1 MRIIILSVM
10 LGIASILS
18 GCLCVGCFVPQLPT
32 PPKPL
37 IENWGKSATSAET
50 RMADWQICGGQKSGD
65 VPRNSNDIVEGEDI
79 QQAYKRQSA
88 QHQRCLIRKGY
99 RYIGPCSTDYWKS
112 MPACG
117 AP

>member
-1 MRIIILSVM
+1 MKFVNLFVTIGSV
-10 LGIASILS
+10 IVLS
-18 GCLCVGCFVPQLPT
+18 GCLCMGCFVPQLP
-32 PPKPL
+32 PPPEL
-37 IENWGKSATSAET
+37 AIVDWERSGTSSET
-50 RMADWQICGGQKSGD
+50 RLADWKECGGHISGD
-65 VPRNSNDIVEGEDI
+65 APRNPKDIIEGEDT

-99 RYIGPCSTDYWKS
+99 RYIEICRTDYWKS